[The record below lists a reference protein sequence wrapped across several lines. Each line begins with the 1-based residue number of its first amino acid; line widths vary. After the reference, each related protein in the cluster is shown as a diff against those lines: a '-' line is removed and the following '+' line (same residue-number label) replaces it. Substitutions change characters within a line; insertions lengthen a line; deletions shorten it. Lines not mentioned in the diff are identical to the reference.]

1 MLTVI
6 FEYPIRTYV
15 TNSLM
20 GV

>member
-20 GV
+20 